1 MMNDWLKLLVKYKGK
16 CAACNK
22 EIPAGEYALWS
33 KASKTI
39 RHIECKTTTI
49 TTKMEE
55 DDNDTS
61 RPRPKVAVV
70 GDCFICGKPIP
81 NTHYGFAEEDYDKKA
96 MSQACICDSCLD
108 NHDAYQNY
116 QKAFIENA
124 FKLAKVNL

>member
-16 CAACNK
+16 CSSCNK

-33 KASKTI
+33 KTNKAI

-70 GDCFICGKPIP
+70 DDCFICGKPIP
-81 NTHYGFAEEDYDKKA
+81 YTHFGFAEEDYDKHA
-96 MSQACICDSCLD
+96 LSQAYICDLCLE
-108 NHDAYQNY
+108 NQDAYMNY
-116 QKAFIENA
+116 QKAFIEKA
-124 FKLAKVNL
+124 YKLAKVKL